1 MFFFLTH
8 ELFVDDVMI
17 FGKDVFDEWFHMR
30 GITDLFCRS
39 LGMTFSP
46 HKSRFRHCG
55 GEQNV
60 LNNIMNLFSI
70 QGGHL
75 KSSISYLVFF

>member
-8 ELFVDDVMI
+8 ALFVDDVMI
-17 FGKDVFDEWFHMR
+17 FGKDVFDECFHIK
-30 GITDLFCRS
+30 GITNLFCRAPKMKS
-39 LGMTFSP
+39 SP
-46 HKSRFRHCG
+46 HKSCFRHCG
-55 GEQNV
+55 VEQNV

-75 KSSISYLVFF
+75 ESGISYLVFF